1 MLSSIPKHKKAGMC
15 LSETICALDKLR
27 SGMSYSAVG
36 CDISVSKWI
45 FIKCLQTETHI
56 SKVMCWSV
64 DKYAVTRSL
73 QEPQPPLGAMAQ
85 CL

>member
-1 MLSSIPKHKKAGMC
+1 MDFTEKRHVV
-15 LSETICALDKLR
+15 DKLR

-36 CDISVSKWI
+36 CDISVSKRI

-64 DKYAVTRSL
+64 DKHAVTRSL
-73 QEPQPPLGAMAQ
+73 QEPQPPLGAMVQ